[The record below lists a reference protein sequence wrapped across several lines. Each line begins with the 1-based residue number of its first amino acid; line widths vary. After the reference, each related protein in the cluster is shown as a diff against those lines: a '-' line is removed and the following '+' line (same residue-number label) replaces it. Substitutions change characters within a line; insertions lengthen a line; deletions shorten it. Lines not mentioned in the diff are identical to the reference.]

1 MGSPDK
7 TAKLWSLETGQSV
20 KTFLGHQN
28 YVRSVA
34 FSPHG
39 KYLAT
44 GSYDQTAKLW
54 SIETDCV
61 ECPSHTYPYSLG
73 ELLHEGIE
81 LEPNDTAAAKLD
93 TARIAERKRQEK
105 TDYDAVIRTWRTTPQ
120 YKVEKAMLDSL
131 AEVAEAERLAKRDIV
146 EKLNKQIQ
154 NSEDTLEIYKLYC
167 VLIDTLEK
175 RNKVN
180 TSYRVP
186 LAEACGGLSW
196 RALFA
201 KKFKETEKAGRGGLE
216 LDASQVYIKTNI
228 GHALLFQ
235 GRYDEALKVYQ
246 DYANDPPQYDYKTN
260 LDVLLKDFDDLEAGG
275 ITHKD
280 IEKVKKALQT
290 KQ

>member
-1 MGSPDK
+1 M
-7 TAKLWSLETGQSV
+7 
-20 KTFLGHQN
+20 
-28 YVRSVA
+28 
-34 FSPHG
+34 
-39 KYLAT
+39 
-44 GSYDQTAKLW
+44 
-54 SIETDCV
+54 DCV
-61 ECPSHTYPYSLG
+61 ECSSRIYPYSLG
-73 ELLHEGIE
+73 ELLDNAIE
-81 LEPNDTAAAKLD
+81 LESNDTTAAKQD

-235 GRYDEALKVYQ
+235 GKYDEALKVYQ
-246 DYANDPPQYDYKTN
+246 DYVDDEQQDADKTN
-260 LDVLLKDFDDLEAGG
+260 VEVLMEDFDALEQAG

-280 IEKVKKALQT
+280 IAKVKAALGF
-290 KQ
+290 